1 MGQGPKKYSSLEDME
16 EDVAA
21 AAEVTESTPATDAEI
36 KPAEVKPAEE
46 ACDGACCGCDC
57 KKDGE

>member
-1 MGQGPKKYSSLEDME
+1 MGLGPNKFSSLEDMA
-16 EDVAA
+16 D
-21 AAEVTESTPATDAEI
+21 AAEASEMPPSAPEI
-36 KPAEVKPAEE
+36 KPTEE